1 MKDLK
6 SIKNSLIKKIK
17 KNNKFLLLIILIM
30 SQKTLMNIFDI
41 TANRIRQ
48 VKDGAV
54 NDIEDL
60 YASKSD
66 IQTVLDSKA
75 DQANTYTKQQI
86 DANFY
91 DITETYD
98 KTEINVLSN
107 NISSNTFLIGNL
119 TITSNTNFNNISS
132 NSNLINNLN
141 STITSNFNN
150 ISSNIHLIN
159 NVNSTITSNFN
170 NISSNS
176 NLINTNFNNI
186 SSNSNLINNLNSTIT
201 SNFNNISSNSNL
213 ITGLNSTINS
223 HIIAI
228 SDLQNGGSFH
238 ETDYYNKITT
248 NNLLSEKL
256 DTSISN
262 NTLIHNI
269 TTTST
274 FKIANFGNY
283 NNFFEMYNNYFDS
296 YVYGSLAGSTMFL
309 NQRGFGNVEINN
321 SSTFQND
328 KIILNHNTTI
338 LSNLQVSGLFSCSSI
353 LDITGS
359 DSRYVLQS
367 DNLAGLITGNTNT
380 INSIITNDSTQDT
393 VISQKLDKVNTTVQT
408 VNSPLILSLT
418 DNTNPIFRIQD
429 AVSNQRL
436 EFKRGCQLD
445 SYQGLQGATPYRLW
459 LGWNT
464 GDVIIGRP
472 NNASRIT
479 INGNVHTSYNFAQMH
494 GTSYFEGA
502 VYMKGNLFTNNDFST
517 DIKTKIDNIN
527 TSINGLEPYL
537 ETYTPD
543 AIEGFYMHHPNFVA
557 VSVGDVTNASNQY
570 FMCDGLVNKT
580 IFSKP
585 IDVLGNIYTNADV
598 NCDNINIATDGKL
611 TIDTNCELYRYV
623 SAFSSFD
630 MRNTDSNSSIRFIC
644 GDPAVQSN
652 IVGAVNI
659 TTGWTFN
666 TATADFMGNLFANDV
681 YVKTNGAL
689 RSNHLAP
696 NGGTLVTVDTNLA
709 VQNAYLA
716 TNTIQSF
723 DLTTV
728 SFLDN
733 ISMTTGTDIKM
744 GTSEIST
751 YYDGTELS
759 TIDIIFR
766 TSNTA
771 FRIADSSS
779 TPSVLLSIDKTFG
792 TTVNTGSFTN
802 NAPSTFNE
810 NVTVVNTKTLFVNDI
825 QDASGDAIDITA
837 GTVTINGSLIDNSD
851 ARLKYDVDLLKS
863 NCISMI
869 KKFKPKKFKRKDRD
883 DKDAIHI
890 GYIADDLLKAV
901 PKEISNVVHTSRE
914 YLGIEYTKVPI
925 LLHKAL
931 LEVIDKVEK
940 LEKEIK
946 ELKKEK
952 SK

>member
-1 MKDLK
+1 MP
-6 SIKNSLIKKIK
+6 SINLTNLENVVAHTISEINDTGIQDIKTI
-17 KNNKFLLLIILIM
+17 
-30 SQKTLMNIFDI
+30 
-41 TANRIRQ
+41 
-48 VKDGAV
+48 
-54 NDIEDL
+54 
-60 YASKSD
+60 YASQTD
-66 IQTVLDSKA
+66 IIDLLNNKA
-75 DQANTYTKQQI
+75 DQVDTYTKAQI

-91 DITETYD
+91 DINQSYN
-98 KTEINVLSN
+98 KTEVNVLSN

-119 TITSNTNFNNISS
+119 TITSNTNFNSISS
-132 NSNLINNLN
+132 NTHLINNLN

-150 ISSNIHLIN
+150 ISSN
-159 NVNSTITSNFN
+159 T
-170 NISSNS
+170 
-176 NLINTNFNNI
+176 
-186 SSNSNLINNLNSTIT
+186 
-201 SNFNNISSNSNL
+201 NL
-213 ITGLNSTINS
+213 ITGLNSTVNS
-223 HIIAI
+223 HISAI
-228 SDLQNGGSFH
+228 SDLQNGGSLN
-238 ETDYYNKITT
+238 EADYYNKITT
-248 NNLLSEKL
+248 NNLLSNKL
-256 DTSISN
+256 NTSILN

-269 TTTST
+269 TTTAT
-274 FKIANFGNY
+274 FKIAEFGNY

-296 YVYGSLAGSTMFL
+296 YVYGNSSGATMFL
-309 NQRGFGNVEINN
+309 NQRGFGDVEINN

-338 LSNLQVSGLFSCSSI
+338 LSSLQVSGLFSCSSI
-353 LDITGS
+353 LDIVGS
-359 DSRYVLQS
+359 DARYVLQS
-367 DNLAGLITGNTNT
+367 DNLAGLISGNTNT
-380 INSIITNDSTQDT
+380 INTIITNDSAQD
-393 VISQKLDKVNTTVQT
+393 VSISQKLDKVNTTAQT

-479 INGNVHTSYNFAQMH
+479 INGNVHTSYNFAQAH
-494 GTSYFEGA
+494 GTSYFEGG

-543 AIEGFYMHHPNFVA
+543 AIDGFYIHHPNFVA
-557 VSVGDVTNASNQY
+557 CSVGDITNASNQY
-570 FMCDGLVNKT
+570 FMVDGLVGKT

-598 NCDNINIATDGKL
+598 NCDNVNIDTDGKL

-623 SAFSSFD
+623 STFSSFD
-630 MRNTDSNSSIRFIC
+630 MRNSDANSSIRFIC

-659 TTGWTFN
+659 TSGWTFN
-666 TATADFMGNLFANDV
+666 TATVDVMGNLFADDV

-696 NGGTLVTVDTNLA
+696 NGGTLITVDTNLA

-728 SFLDN
+728 SFLND
-733 ISMTTGTDIKM
+733 ISMTTGTDIKL

-751 YYDGTELS
+751 YYDGTNLS
-759 TIDIIFR
+759 TFDVIFR

-771 FRIADSSS
+771 FRVSDSST

-802 NAPSTFNE
+802 NASSTFNE
-810 NVTVVNTKTLFVNDI
+810 NVTVAGTKKLLCNTLEPSTGTN
-825 QDASGDAIDITA
+825 IDLTA
-837 GTVTINGSLIDNSD
+837 TTVTINGTFVDSSD
-851 ARLKYDVDLLKS
+851 SRLKYDIDNVKS
-863 NCISMI
+863 NCMNII
-869 KKFKPKKFKRKDRD
+869 KKFKPKKFKRHDRND
-883 DKDAIHI
+883 GGKTHI
-890 GYIADDLLKAV
+890 GYIADEVLKAI
-901 PKEISNVVHTSRE
+901 PKEFENIVCKDKE
-914 YLGIEYTKVPI
+914 YLGLNYLVLPV
-925 LLHKAL
+925 LVHKAV
-931 LEVIDKVEK
+931 LELNDKIDK

>member
-1 MKDLK
+1 
-6 SIKNSLIKKIK
+6 
-17 KNNKFLLLIILIM
+17 
-30 SQKTLMNIFDI
+30 MNIFDI

-75 DQANTYTKQQI
+75 DQADTYTKEQI
-86 DANFY
+86 NANFY

-159 NVNSTITSNFN
+159 NLNSTITSNFN

-186 SSNSNLINNLNSTIT
+186 SSNSNLINNLNSTMT
-201 SNFNNISSNSNL
+201 TNFNNISSNSNL
-213 ITGLNSTINS
+213 ITGLNSTISS
-223 HIIAI
+223 HITAI
-228 SDLQNGGSFH
+228 SDLQNGGSFN

-256 DTSISN
+256 NTSILN

-570 FMCDGLVNKT
+570 YMCDGLVNKT

-751 YYDGTELS
+751 YYDGTNLS
-759 TIDIIFR
+759 TIDVIFR

-771 FRIADSSS
+771 FRVSDASS

-792 TTVNTGSFTN
+792 TTVNTESFTN

-901 PKEISNVVHTSRE
+901 PKEISNVVHSSRE

>member
-1 MKDLK
+1 MP
-6 SIKNSLIKKIK
+6 SINLTNFENVVAHTISEINST
-17 KNNKFLLLIILIM
+17 
-30 SQKTLMNIFDI
+30 SGVTNIRNI
-41 TANRIRQ
+41 YANQ
-48 VKDGAV
+48 
-54 NDIEDL
+54 
-60 YASKSD
+60 SD
-66 IQTVLDSKA
+66 IIDLLNKKA
-75 DQANTYTKQQI
+75 DQVDTYTKAQI

-91 DITETYD
+91 DITQSYN
-98 KTEINVLSN
+98 KTEVNVLSN

-132 NSNLINNLN
+132 NTNLISNLN
-141 STITSNFNN
+141 STMT
-150 ISSNIHLIN
+150 
-159 NVNSTITSNFN
+159 TNFN

-176 NLINTNFNNI
+176 NLINTNINNI
-186 SSNSNLINNLNSTIT
+186 SSNTHLINNLNSTIT
-201 SNFNNISSNSNL
+201 TNFNNISSDSNL
-213 ITGLNSTINS
+213 ITGLNSTVNS
-223 HIIAI
+223 HISAI
-228 SDLQNGGSFH
+228 SDLQNGGSLN
-238 ETDYYNKITT
+238 EADYYNKITT
-248 NNLLSEKL
+248 NNLLSNKL
-256 DTSISN
+256 NTSILN

-269 TTTST
+269 TTTAT
-274 FKIANFGNY
+274 FKIAEFGNY

-296 YVYGSLAGSTMFL
+296 YVYGNSSGATMFL
-309 NQRGFGNVEINN
+309 NQRGFGDVEINN

-359 DSRYVLQS
+359 DARYVLQS
-367 DNLAGLITGNTNT
+367 DNLVGLISGNTNT
-380 INSIITNDSTQDT
+380 INTIIANDSAQD
-393 VISQKLDKVNTTVQT
+393 VSISQKLDKVNTTAQT

-537 ETYTPD
+537 ETYVPD
-543 AIEGFYMHHPNFVA
+543 AIEGFYIHHPNFVA
-557 VSVGDVTNASNQY
+557 CSIGDITNASNQY
-570 FMCDGLVNKT
+570 FMADGLVGKT

-630 MRNTDSNSSIRFIC
+630 MRNTDANSSIRCIC
-644 GDPAVQSN
+644 GDSAVQSN

-659 TTGWTFN
+659 TSGWTFN
-666 TATADFMGNLFANDV
+666 TATVDVMGNLFADDV

-696 NGGTLVTVDTNLA
+696 NGGTLITVDTNMA
-709 VQNAYLA
+709 IQNAYLA

-728 SFLDN
+728 SFLND
-733 ISMTTGTDIKM
+733 ISMTTGTDLKL

-751 YYDGTELS
+751 YYDGTSLS
-759 TIDIIFR
+759 TIDVIFR

-792 TTVNTGSFTN
+792 TTVNTESFTN

-810 NVTVVNTKTLFVNDI
+810 NITVAGTKKMLCNLIEPSTGTN
-825 QDASGDAIDITA
+825 IDLTA
-837 GTVTINGSLIDNSD
+837 TTVTINGTFVDSSD
-851 ARLKYDVDLLKS
+851 SRLKYDIDNIKS
-863 NCISMI
+863 NCVNVI
-869 KKFKPKKFKRKDRD
+869 KKFKPKKFKRHDRND
-883 DKDAIHI
+883 NGKTHI
-890 GYIADDLLKAV
+890 GYIADEVLKAI
-901 PKEISNVVHTSRE
+901 PKEFENIVCKDRE
-914 YLGIEYTKVPI
+914 YLGLNYLVLPV
-925 LLHKAL
+925 LVHKAV
-931 LEVIDKVEK
+931 LELSDKIDK

-946 ELKKEK
+946 ELKK
-952 SK
+952 SKDF

>member
-1 MKDLK
+1 
-6 SIKNSLIKKIK
+6 
-17 KNNKFLLLIILIM
+17 
-30 SQKTLMNIFDI
+30 MNIFDI

-75 DQANTYTKQQI
+75 DQADTYTKEQI
-86 DANFY
+86 NANFY

-107 NISSNTFLIGNL
+107 NISSNSFLIGNL
-119 TITSNTNFNNISS
+119 TITSNTNFNNISLNTS
-132 NSNLINNLN
+132 LINNLN
-141 STITSNFNN
+141 STMSTNFNN
-150 ISSNIHLIN
+150 ISSNTNLINTNFNNISLNTSLIN
-159 NVNSTITSNFN
+159 NLNSTMSTNFN
-170 NISSNS
+170 NISSNT

-186 SSNSNLINNLNSTIT
+186 SSNTNLINNLNSTVST
-201 SNFNNISSNSNL
+201 NFNNISSNSHL
-213 ITGLNSTINS
+213 ISQ
-223 HIIAI
+223 
-228 SDLQNGGSFH
+228 LQTGSF
-238 ETDYYNKITT
+238 DSNLYYNKITT
-248 NNLLSEKL
+248 NNLLTDKL
-256 DTSISN
+256 NTSVLN

-269 TTTST
+269 TTTSI

-296 YVYGSLAGSTMFL
+296 YVYGSLTGSTMFL
-309 NQRGFGNVEINN
+309 NQRGFGDVEINN
-321 SSTFQND
+321 SSIFQND
-328 KIILNHNTTI
+328 KILLNHNTTI

-367 DNLAGLITGNTNT
+367 DNLAGLISGNTNT
-380 INSIITNDSTQDT
+380 INSIITNDSAQDT
-393 VISQKLDKVNTTVQT
+393 VISQKLDKVNTTLQT

-537 ETYTPD
+537 ETYMPD
-543 AIEGFYMHHPNFVA
+543 SIQGFYMHHPNFVA
-557 VSVGDVTNASNQY
+557 LSVGDITNASNQY
-570 FMCDGLVNKT
+570 MMCDGLVNKT

-598 NCDNINIATDGKL
+598 NCDNVNIATDGKL

-630 MRNTDSNSSIRFIC
+630 MRNSDANSSIRFIC

-659 TTGWTFN
+659 STGWTFN
-666 TATADFMGNLFANDV
+666 TSTVDVMGNLFADDV

-689 RSNHLAP
+689 RSNHIAP

-728 SFLDN
+728 SFLNN

-751 YYDGTELS
+751 YHDGTNLS
-759 TIDIIFR
+759 TIDVIFR

-771 FRIADSSS
+771 FRVSDASS

-792 TTVNTGSFTN
+792 ATINTGSFTN
-802 NAPSTFNE
+802 NASSTFNE
-810 NVTVVNTKTLFVNDI
+810 NVTVAGTKKMLCNLIEPSTGTN
-825 QDASGDAIDITA
+825 IDLTA
-837 GTVTINGSLIDNSD
+837 TTVTINGTFVDSSD
-851 ARLKYDVDLLKS
+851 SRLKYDIDNIKS
-863 NCISMI
+863 NCMNVI
-869 KKFKPKKFKRKDRD
+869 KKFKPKKFKRHDRND
-883 DKDAIHI
+883 GGKTHI
-890 GYIADDLLKAV
+890 GYIADEVLKAI
-901 PKEISNVVHTSRE
+901 PKEFENVVSKDRE
-914 YLGIEYTKVPI
+914 YLGLNYLVLPV
-925 LLHKAL
+925 LVHKAV
-931 LEVIDKVEK
+931 LELNDKVDK

-946 ELKKEK
+946 EFKKEK
-952 SK
+952 NK

>member
-1 MKDLK
+1 MP
-6 SIKNSLIKKIK
+6 SINLTNFENVVAHTISEINDTGIQDIKTI
-17 KNNKFLLLIILIM
+17 
-30 SQKTLMNIFDI
+30 
-41 TANRIRQ
+41 
-48 VKDGAV
+48 
-54 NDIEDL
+54 
-60 YASKSD
+60 YASQTD
-66 IQTVLDSKA
+66 IIDLLNNKA
-75 DQANTYTKQQI
+75 DQVNTYTKAQI

-91 DITETYD
+91 TKIESYN
-98 KTEINVLSN
+98 KTEVNVSSN
-107 NISSNTFLIGNL
+107 NISSNAYFIMNNTATIASNLVNVSSNTFLIGNL

-132 NSNLINNLN
+132 NTHLINNLN
-141 STITSNFNN
+141 STITTNFNN
-150 ISSNIHLIN
+150 ISSNTNLIN
-159 NVNSTITSNFN
+159 TNIN
-170 NISSNS
+170 NISSNTT
-176 NLINTNFNNI
+176 LINTNINNTSSNTHLINNLNSTVTTNFNNI
-186 SSNSNLINNLNSTIT
+186 SSNSHLKSQ
-201 SNFNNISSNSNL
+201 
-213 ITGLNSTINS
+213 
-223 HIIAI
+223 
-228 SDLQNGGSFH
+228 LQTGSFN
-238 ETDYYNKITT
+238 EADYYNKITT

-256 DTSISN
+256 NTSVLN

-269 TTTST
+269 TTTAT
-274 FKIANFGNY
+274 FKIAEFGNY

-296 YVYGSLAGSTMFL
+296 YVYGSLTGSTMFL
-309 NQRGFGNVEINN
+309 NQRGFGDVEINN

-338 LSNLQVSGLFSCSSI
+338 LSNLQVSGVFSCSSI
-353 LDITGS
+353 LDIAGS
-359 DSRYVLQS
+359 DARYVLQS
-367 DNLAGLITGNTNT
+367 DGLSGLITGNTNT
-380 INSIITNDSTQDT
+380 INSIITNDSAQDT
-393 VISQKLDKVNTTVQT
+393 VISQKLDKVNTTAQT

-445 SYQGLQGATPYRLW
+445 SYQGLTGATPYRLW

-479 INGNVHTSYNFAQMH
+479 INGNVHTSYNFAQAH

-543 AIEGFYMHHPNFVA
+543 AIEGFYMHHPSFVA
-557 VSVGDVTNASNQY
+557 VSVGDITNASNQY
-570 FMCDGLVNKT
+570 MMCDGLVNKT
-580 IFSKP
+580 ILSKP
-585 IDVLGNIYTNADV
+585 VDVLGNIYTNADV
-598 NCDNINIATDGKL
+598 NCDNVNIATDGKL

-630 MRNTDSNSSIRFIC
+630 MRNSDANSSIRFIC

-659 TTGWTFN
+659 STGWTFN
-666 TATADFMGNLFANDV
+666 TSTVDVMGNLFADDI

-689 RSNHLAP
+689 RSNHIAP

-728 SFLDN
+728 SCLNN
-733 ISMTTGTDIKM
+733 ISMTTGTDLKM

-751 YYDGTELS
+751 YYDGTSLS
-759 TIDIIFR
+759 TIDVIFR

-771 FRIADSSS
+771 FRVADSFT

-792 TTVNTGSFTN
+792 TTVNTESFTN
-802 NAPSTFNE
+802 NAPWTFNE

-883 DKDAIHI
+883 NKDAIHI

-901 PKEISNVVHTSRE
+901 PKEISNVVHTERE

-946 ELKKEK
+946 ELKKTI
-952 SK
+952 

>member
-1 MKDLK
+1 
-6 SIKNSLIKKIK
+6 
-17 KNNKFLLLIILIM
+17 
-30 SQKTLMNIFDI
+30 MNIFDI

-75 DQANTYTKQQI
+75 DQADTYTKEQI
-86 DANFY
+86 NANFY

-107 NISSNTFLIGNL
+107 FISSNSFLIGNL
-119 TITSNTNFNNISS
+119 TITSNTNFNIISS
-132 NSNLINNLN
+132 NTHLINNLN
-141 STITSNFNN
+141 STVSTNFNN
-150 ISSNIHLIN
+150 ISSNTNLI
-159 NVNSTITSNFN
+159 STNFN
-170 NISSNS
+170 NISSTTH
-176 NLINTNFNNI
+176 LINNLNSTVSTNFNNI
-186 SSNSNLINNLNSTIT
+186 SSNSHLINNVNSTV
-201 SNFNNISSNSNL
+201 SHLISQ
-213 ITGLNSTINS
+213 
-223 HIIAI
+223 
-228 SDLQNGGSFH
+228 LQTGSF
-238 ETDYYNKITT
+238 DSKLYYNKITT
-248 NNLLSEKL
+248 NNLLSNKL
-256 DTSISN
+256 NTSILN
-262 NTLIHNI
+262 NTLTHNI
-269 TTTST
+269 TTTAT
-274 FKIANFGNY
+274 FKIAEFGNY
-283 NNFFEMYNNYFDS
+283 NNLFEMYNNYFDS
-296 YVYGSLAGSTMFL
+296 YVYGSLTGSTMFL
-309 NQRGFGNVEINN
+309 NQRGFGDVEINI
-321 SSTFQND
+321 SSIFQNV
-328 KIILNHNTTI
+328 KILLNHNTTI

-353 LDITGS
+353 LDIAGS
-359 DSRYVLQS
+359 DARYVLQS
-367 DNLAGLITGNTNT
+367 DGLSGLITGNTNT
-380 INSIITNDSTQDT
+380 INSIITTNNSQDT
-393 VISQKLDKVNTTVQT
+393 SISEKLDKVNTTAQT

-418 DNTNPIFRIQD
+418 DNTTPIFRIQD

-479 INGNVHTSYNFAQMH
+479 INGSVHTSYNFAQMH

-557 VSVGDVTNASNQY
+557 LSVGDITNASNQY
-570 FMCDGLVNKT
+570 MMCDGLVNNT
-580 IFSKP
+580 IFNKP
-585 IDVLGNIYTNADV
+585 IDVLGNIYTNAAV
-598 NCDNINIATDGKL
+598 NCDNVNIATDGKL

-630 MRNTDSNSSIRFIC
+630 MRNTDANSSIRFIC

-666 TATADFMGNLFANDV
+666 TSTVDVMGNLFADDV

-689 RSNHLAP
+689 RSNHIAP
-696 NGGTLVTVDTNLA
+696 NGGTLVTVDTNMA
-709 VQNAYLA
+709 IQNAYLA

-728 SFLDN
+728 SFLNN

-751 YYDGTELS
+751 YHDGTNLS
-759 TIDIIFR
+759 TIDVIFR

-771 FRIADSSS
+771 FRVSDASS
-779 TPSVLLSIDKTFG
+779 TPSVLLSVDKTFG
-792 TTVNTGSFTN
+792 TTVNTESFTN

-810 NVTVVNTKTLFVNDI
+810 NVTVAGTKKMLCNLIEPSTGTN
-825 QDASGDAIDITA
+825 IDLTA
-837 GTVTINGSLIDNSD
+837 TTVTINGTFVDSSDSRLKCDIDNI
-851 ARLKYDVDLLKS
+851 KS
-863 NCISMI
+863 NCMNVI
-869 KKFKPKKFKRKDRD
+869 KKFKPKKFKRH
-883 DKDAIHI
+883 DKNDGGKTHI
-890 GYIADDLLKAV
+890 GYIADEVLKAI
-901 PKEISNVVHTSRE
+901 PKEFENVVSKDRE
-914 YLGIEYTKVPI
+914 YLGLNYLVLPV
-925 LLHKAL
+925 LVHKAV
-931 LEVIDKVEK
+931 LELNDKVDK

-946 ELKKEK
+946 EFKKNK
-952 SK
+952 

>member
-1 MKDLK
+1 MP
-6 SIKNSLIKKIK
+6 SINLTNFENVVAHTISEINSTSGI
-17 KNNKFLLLIILIM
+17 
-30 SQKTLMNIFDI
+30 TNIRNI
-41 TANRIRQ
+41 YANQ
-48 VKDGAV
+48 
-54 NDIEDL
+54 
-60 YASKSD
+60 SD
-66 IQTVLDSKA
+66 IIDLLNNKA
-75 DQANTYTKQQI
+75 DQVDTYTKAQI
-86 DANFY
+86 DSNFY
-91 DITETYD
+91 DITQSYN
-98 KTEINVLSN
+98 KTEVNVLSN

-119 TITSNTNFNNISS
+119 TITSNTNFNSISS
-132 NSNLINNLN
+132 NSNLINNLNSTMTSNFNSISSNSNLINNLNSTVSTNFNNISSNTNLINTNFNNISTNTHLIDNLN

-150 ISSNIHLIN
+150 ISSNTNLIN
-159 NVNSTITSNFN
+159 NLNSTVS
-170 NISSNS
+170 
-176 NLINTNFNNI
+176 TNFNNI
-186 SSNSNLINNLNSTIT
+186 SSNSHLISQLQSG
-201 SNFNNISSNSNL
+201 SFDSNL
-213 ITGLNSTINS
+213 
-223 HIIAI
+223 
-228 SDLQNGGSFH
+228 
-238 ETDYYNKITT
+238 YYNKITT
-248 NNLLSEKL
+248 NNLLSDKL
-256 DTSISN
+256 NTSILN

-283 NNFFEMYNNYFDS
+283 NNFYEMYNNYFDS
-296 YVYGSLAGSTMFL
+296 YIYGNLSGATMFL
-309 NQRGFGNVEINN
+309 NQRGFGDVEINN

-353 LDITGS
+353 LNIAGS
-359 DSRYVLQS
+359 DARYVLQS
-367 DNLAGLITGNTNT
+367 DGLNGLITGNTNT
-380 INSIITNDSTQDT
+380 INSIITNDSAQDT
-393 VISQKLDKVNTTVQT
+393 VISQKLDKVNTTAQT

-479 INGNVHTSYNFAQMH
+479 INGNIHTSYNFAQMH

-543 AIEGFYMHHPNFVA
+543 SIQGFYIHHPNFVA
-557 VSVGDVTNASNQY
+557 CSIGDITNASNQY
-570 FMCDGLVNKT
+570 FMADGLVGKT

-598 NCDNINIATDGKL
+598 NCDNVNIATDGKL
-611 TIDTNCELYRYV
+611 TIDTNCHLYRYV

-630 MRNTDSNSSIRFIC
+630 MRNSDANSSIRFIC

-659 TTGWTFN
+659 TSGWTFN
-666 TATADFMGNLFANDV
+666 TATADFMGNLFADDV

-696 NGGTLVTVDTNLA
+696 NGGTLITVDTNLA

-733 ISMTTGTDIKM
+733 ISMTTGTDILM

-751 YYDGTELS
+751 YYDGTNLS
-759 TIDIIFR
+759 TIDVIFR

-771 FRIADSSS
+771 FRVSDSST

-802 NAPSTFNE
+802 NASSTFNE
-810 NVTVVNTKTLFVNDI
+810 NVKVAGTKKLLCNLIEPATGTN
-825 QDASGDAIDITA
+825 IDLTA
-837 GTVTINGSLIDNSD
+837 TTVTINGTFVDSSD
-851 ARLKYDVDLLKS
+851 SRLKYDIDNVKS
-863 NCISMI
+863 NCMNII
-869 KKFKPKKFKRKDRD
+869 KKFKPKKFKRHDRND
-883 DKDAIHI
+883 GGKTHI
-890 GYIADDLLKAV
+890 GYIADEVLKAI
-901 PKEISNVVHTSRE
+901 PKEFENIVCQDRE
-914 YLGIEYTKVPI
+914 YLGLNYLVLPV
-925 LLHKAL
+925 LVHKAV
-931 LEVIDKVEK
+931 LELNDKIDK
-940 LEKEIK
+940 LEKEVK

>member
-1 MKDLK
+1 
-6 SIKNSLIKKIK
+6 
-17 KNNKFLLLIILIM
+17 
-30 SQKTLMNIFDI
+30 MNIFDI

-75 DQANTYTKQQI
+75 DQADTYTKEQI
-86 DANFY
+86 NANFY
-91 DITETYD
+91 DITETYN

-119 TITSNTNFNNISS
+119 TITSNTNFNNTSLNTSLINNLNSTMTTNFNNISS
-132 NSNLINNLN
+132 NTNLISTNFNDISSNTNLINNLN
-141 STITSNFNN
+141 STMTSNFNN
-150 ISSNIHLIN
+150 ISSNTNLIN
-159 NVNSTITSNFN
+159 TNVN
-170 NISSNS
+170 NISSNT
-176 NLINTNFNNI
+176 NLINNLNSTVSTNFNNI
-186 SSNSNLINNLNSTIT
+186 SSNSHLISQLQTGS
-201 SNFNNISSNSNL
+201 FDSNL
-213 ITGLNSTINS
+213 
-223 HIIAI
+223 
-228 SDLQNGGSFH
+228 
-238 ETDYYNKITT
+238 YYNKITT
-248 NNLLSEKL
+248 NNLLSDKL
-256 DTSISN
+256 NTSILN

-269 TTTST
+269 TTTAT
-274 FKIANFGNY
+274 FKIAEFGNY
-283 NNFFEMYNNYFDS
+283 NNFFEMYNNYVDS
-296 YVYGSLAGSTMFL
+296 YIYGSLAGSTMFL
-309 NQRGFGNVEINN
+309 NQRGFGNVQINN
-321 SSTFQND
+321 SSIFQND
-328 KIILNHNTTI
+328 KILLNHNTTI

-380 INSIITNDSTQDT
+380 INSIITNDSAQDT
-393 VISQKLDKVNTTVQT
+393 VISQKLDKVNTTAQT

-479 INGNVHTSYNFAQMH
+479 INGNVHTSYNFAQAH

-557 VSVGDVTNASNQY
+557 LSVGDITNASNQY
-570 FMCDGLVNKT
+570 MMCDGLVNKT

-585 IDVLGNIYTNADV
+585 IDVLGNIYTNASV
-598 NCDNINIATDGKL
+598 NCDNVNIATDGKL

-630 MRNTDSNSSIRFIC
+630 MRNSDANSSIRFIC
-644 GDPAVQSN
+644 GDPAIQSN

-659 TTGWTFN
+659 TSGWTFN
-666 TATADFMGNLFANDV
+666 TATADFMGNLFADDI

-689 RSNHLAP
+689 RSNHIAP

-751 YYDGTELS
+751 YYDGTNLS
-759 TIDIIFR
+759 TIDVIFR

-771 FRIADSSS
+771 FRVSDASS

-792 TTVNTGSFTN
+792 TTVNTESFTN

-810 NVTVVNTKTLFVNDI
+810 NVTVAGTKKMLCNLIEPSTGTNIDLT
-825 QDASGDAIDITA
+825 AS
-837 GTVTINGSLIDNSD
+837 TVTINGTFVDSSD
-851 ARLKYDVDLLKS
+851 SRLKYDIDNVKS
-863 NCISMI
+863 NCMNII
-869 KKFKPKKFKRKDRD
+869 KKFKPKKFKRHDRND
-883 DKDAIHI
+883 GGKTHI
-890 GYIADDLLKAV
+890 GYIADEVLKAI
-901 PKEISNVVHTSRE
+901 PKEFENVVSKDRD
-914 YLGIEYTKVPI
+914 YLGLNYLVLPV
-925 LLHKAL
+925 LVHKAV
-931 LEVIDKVEK
+931 LELHDKVDK

-952 SK
+952 SNK

>member
-1 MKDLK
+1 
-6 SIKNSLIKKIK
+6 
-17 KNNKFLLLIILIM
+17 
-30 SQKTLMNIFDI
+30 MNIFDI

-75 DQANTYTKQQI
+75 DQADTYTKEQI
-86 DANFY
+86 NANFY

-159 NVNSTITSNFN
+159 NLNSTITSNFN

-176 NLINTNFNNI
+176 ILINTNFNNI
-186 SSNSNLINNLNSTIT
+186 SSNSNLINNLNSTMT
-201 SNFNNISSNSNL
+201 TNFNNISSNSNL
-213 ITGLNSTINS
+213 ITGLNSTISS
-223 HIIAI
+223 HITAI
-228 SDLQNGGSFH
+228 SDLQNGGSFN
-238 ETDYYNKITT
+238 ETDYYNKITI

-256 DTSISN
+256 NTSILN

-494 GTSYFEGA
+494 GASYFEGA
-502 VYMKGNLFTNNDFST
+502 VYLKGNLFTNNDFST

-666 TATADFMGNLFANDV
+666 TATADFMGSLFANDV

-751 YYDGTELS
+751 YYDGTNLS
-759 TIDIIFR
+759 TIDVIFR

-771 FRIADSSS
+771 FRVSDASS
-779 TPSVLLSIDKTFG
+779 TPSVLLSVDKTFG
-792 TTVNTGSFTN
+792 TTVNTESFTN

-901 PKEISNVVHTSRE
+901 PKEISNVVHSSRE

-931 LEVIDKVEK
+931 LEVIDKQEK
-940 LEKEIK
+940 MEKEIK

>member
-1 MKDLK
+1 MP
-6 SIKNSLIKKIK
+6 SINLTNFENVVAHTISEINSTSGI
-17 KNNKFLLLIILIM
+17 
-30 SQKTLMNIFDI
+30 TNIRNI
-41 TANRIRQ
+41 YANQ
-48 VKDGAV
+48 
-54 NDIEDL
+54 
-60 YASKSD
+60 SD
-66 IQTVLDSKA
+66 IIDLLNNKA
-75 DQANTYTKQQI
+75 DQVDTYTKAQI
-86 DANFY
+86 DSNFY
-91 DITETYD
+91 DITQSYN
-98 KTEINVLSN
+98 KTEVNVLSN

-132 NSNLINNLN
+132 NTHLINNLN

-150 ISSNIHLIN
+150 ISSNTNLIN
-159 NVNSTITSNFN
+159 TNIN
-170 NISSNS
+170 NISSN
-176 NLINTNFNNI
+176 TH
-186 SSNSNLINNLNSTIT
+186 LINNLNSTIT

-213 ITGLNSTINS
+213 ITGLNSTVYS
-223 HIIAI
+223 HITAI
-228 SDLQNGGSFH
+228 LDLQNENGGSFN
-238 ETDYYNKITT
+238 ESYYYNKITT

-256 DTSISN
+256 NTSVLN

-283 NNFFEMYNNYFDS
+283 NNFYEMYNNYFDS
-296 YVYGSLAGSTMFL
+296 YIYGNLSGATMFL
-309 NQRGFGNVEINN
+309 NQRGFGDVEINN

-328 KIILNHNTTI
+328 KILLNHNTTI

-353 LDITGS
+353 LDIAGS
-359 DSRYVLQS
+359 DARYVLQS
-367 DNLAGLITGNTNT
+367 DGLNSLITGNTNT
-380 INSIITNDSTQDT
+380 INSIITNDSAQDT
-393 VISQKLDKVNTTVQT
+393 VISQKLDKVNTTAQT

-479 INGNVHTSYNFAQMH
+479 INGNIHTSYNFAQMH

-543 AIEGFYMHHPNFVA
+543 AIEGFYIHHPNFLA
-557 VSVGDVTNASNQY
+557 CSIGDITNASNQY
-570 FMCDGLVNKT
+570 FMADGLVGKT

-598 NCDNINIATDGKL
+598 NCDNVNIATDGKL
-611 TIDTNCELYRYV
+611 TIDTNCHLYRYV

-630 MRNTDSNSSIRFIC
+630 MRNTDSDSSIRFIC

-659 TTGWTFN
+659 TSGWTFN
-666 TATADFMGNLFANDV
+666 TATADFMGNLFADDV
-681 YVKTNGAL
+681 YVKANGAL

-696 NGGTLVTVDTNLA
+696 NGGTLITVDTNLA

-733 ISMTTGTDIKM
+733 ISMTTGTDILM

-751 YYDGTELS
+751 YYDGTNLS
-759 TIDIIFR
+759 TIDVIFR

-771 FRIADSSS
+771 FRVSDSST

-802 NAPSTFNE
+802 NASSTFNE
-810 NVTVVNTKTLFVNDI
+810 NVKVAGTKKLLCNLIEPATGTN
-825 QDASGDAIDITA
+825 IDLTA
-837 GTVTINGSLIDNSD
+837 TTVTINGTFVDSSD
-851 ARLKYDVDLLKS
+851 SRLKYDIDNVKS
-863 NCISMI
+863 NCMNII
-869 KKFKPKKFKRKDRD
+869 KKFKPKKFKRHDRND
-883 DKDAIHI
+883 GGKTHI
-890 GYIADDLLKAV
+890 GYIADEVLKAI
-901 PKEISNVVHTSRE
+901 PKEFENIVCQDRE
-914 YLGIEYTKVPI
+914 YLGLNYLVLPV
-925 LLHKAL
+925 LVHKAV
-931 LEVIDKVEK
+931 LELNDKIDK
-940 LEKEIK
+940 LEKEVK

>member
-1 MKDLK
+1 
-6 SIKNSLIKKIK
+6 
-17 KNNKFLLLIILIM
+17 
-30 SQKTLMNIFDI
+30 MNIFDI

-75 DQANTYTKQQI
+75 DQADTYTKEQI
-86 DANFY
+86 NANFY

-119 TITSNTNFNNISS
+119 TITSNTNLNNISS
-132 NSNLINNLN
+132 NTNLINNLN
-141 STITSNFNN
+141 STMTTNFNN
-150 ISSNIHLIN
+150 ISSNTNLINTNLNNISSNTSLIN
-159 NVNSTITSNFN
+159 NLNSTMTTNFN
-170 NISSNS
+170 NISSNT

-186 SSNSNLINNLNSTIT
+186 SSNTSLINNLNSTVST
-201 SNFNNISSNSNL
+201 NFNNISSNSHL
-213 ITGLNSTINS
+213 ISQ
-223 HIIAI
+223 
-228 SDLQNGGSFH
+228 LQTGSF
-238 ETDYYNKITT
+238 DSNLYYNKITT
-248 NNLLSEKL
+248 NNLLTDKL
-256 DTSISN
+256 NTSILN

-283 NNFFEMYNNYFDS
+283 NNFYEMYNNYFDS
-296 YVYGSLAGSTMFL
+296 YIYGNLSGATMFL
-309 NQRGFGNVEINN
+309 NQRGFGDVEINN

-328 KIILNHNTTI
+328 KILLNHNTTI

-353 LDITGS
+353 LDIAGS
-359 DSRYVLQS
+359 DARYVLQS
-367 DNLAGLITGNTNT
+367 DGLNSLITGNTNT
-380 INSIITNDSTQDT
+380 INSIITNDSAQDT
-393 VISQKLDKVNTTVQT
+393 VISQKLDKVNTTAQT

-479 INGNVHTSYNFAQMH
+479 INGNIHTSYNFAQMH

-527 TSINGLEPYL
+527 TSLNGLEPYL

-543 AIEGFYMHHPNFVA
+543 AIEGFYMHHPNFLA
-557 VSVGDVTNASNQY
+557 CSIGDLSNASNQY
-570 FMCDGLVNKT
+570 FMADGLVGKT

-598 NCDNINIATDGKL
+598 NCDNVNIATDGKL

-630 MRNTDSNSSIRFIC
+630 MRNTDANSSIRFIC

-659 TTGWTFN
+659 TSGWTFN
-666 TATADFMGNLFANDV
+666 TSTADFMGNLFADDV

-689 RSNHLAP
+689 RSNHIAP
-696 NGGTLVTVDTNLA
+696 NGGTLITVDTNMA
-709 VQNAYLA
+709 IQNAYLA

-728 SFLDN
+728 SFLNN
-733 ISMTTGTDIKM
+733 ISMTTGTDLKL

-751 YYDGTELS
+751 YYDGTSLS
-759 TIDIIFR
+759 TIDVIFR

-792 TTVNTGSFTN
+792 TTVNTESFTN

-810 NVTVVNTKTLFVNDI
+810 NITVAGTKKMLCNLIEPSTGTN
-825 QDASGDAIDITA
+825 IDLTA
-837 GTVTINGSLIDNSD
+837 TTVTINGTFVDSSD
-851 ARLKYDVDLLKS
+851 SRLKYDIDNIKS
-863 NCISMI
+863 NCMNVI
-869 KKFKPKKFKRKDRD
+869 KKFKPKKFKRHDRND
-883 DKDAIHI
+883 NGKTHI
-890 GYIADDLLKAV
+890 GYIADEVVKAI
-901 PKEISNVVHTSRE
+901 PKEFENIVCKDRE
-914 YLGIEYTKVPI
+914 YLGLNYLVLPV
-925 LLHKAL
+925 LVHKAV
-931 LEVIDKVEK
+931 LELSDKIDK

-946 ELKKEK
+946 EFKKEK
-952 SK
+952 NK

>member
-1 MKDLK
+1 
-6 SIKNSLIKKIK
+6 
-17 KNNKFLLLIILIM
+17 
-30 SQKTLMNIFDI
+30 MNIFDI

-75 DQANTYTKQQI
+75 DQADTYTKEQI
-86 DANFY
+86 NANFY

-141 STITSNFNN
+141 YTITSNFNN

-159 NVNSTITSNFN
+159 NLNSTITSNFN

-176 NLINTNFNNI
+176 NLININFNNI
-186 SSNSNLINNLNSTIT
+186 SSNSNLINNLTSTIT

-228 SDLQNGGSFH
+228 SDLQNGGSFN

-256 DTSISN
+256 NTSILN

-296 YVYGSLAGSTMFL
+296 YVCGSLAGSTMFL

-689 RSNHLAP
+689 RSNHSAP

-751 YYDGTELS
+751 YYDGTNLS
-759 TIDIIFR
+759 TIDVIFR

-771 FRIADSSS
+771 FRVSDASS

-792 TTVNTGSFTN
+792 TTVNTESFTN

-901 PKEISNVVHTSRE
+901 PKEISNVVHSSRE

-931 LEVIDKVEK
+931 LEVIDKQEK
-940 LEKEIK
+940 MEKEIK

>member
-1 MKDLK
+1 MP
-6 SIKNSLIKKIK
+6 SINLTNFENVVAHTISEINSTSGI
-17 KNNKFLLLIILIM
+17 
-30 SQKTLMNIFDI
+30 TNIRNI
-41 TANRIRQ
+41 YANQ
-48 VKDGAV
+48 
-54 NDIEDL
+54 
-60 YASKSD
+60 SD
-66 IQTVLDSKA
+66 IIDLLNNKA
-75 DQANTYTKQQI
+75 DQVDTYTKAQI
-86 DANFY
+86 DSNFY
-91 DITETYD
+91 DITQSYN
-98 KTEINVLSN
+98 KTEVNVLSN

-119 TITSNTNFNNISS
+119 TITSNTNFNSISS
-132 NSNLINNLN
+132 NSNLINNLNSTMTSNFNSISSNSNLINNLNSTVSTNFNNISSNTNLINTNFNNISTNTHLIDNLN

-150 ISSNIHLIN
+150 ISSNTNLIN
-159 NVNSTITSNFN
+159 NLNSTVS
-170 NISSNS
+170 
-176 NLINTNFNNI
+176 TNFNNI
-186 SSNSNLINNLNSTIT
+186 SSNSHLISQLQSG
-201 SNFNNISSNSNL
+201 SFDSNL
-213 ITGLNSTINS
+213 
-223 HIIAI
+223 
-228 SDLQNGGSFH
+228 
-238 ETDYYNKITT
+238 YYNKITT
-248 NNLLSEKL
+248 NNLLSDKL
-256 DTSISN
+256 NTSILN

-283 NNFFEMYNNYFDS
+283 NNFYEMYNNYFDS
-296 YVYGSLAGSTMFL
+296 YIYGNLSGATMFL
-309 NQRGFGNVEINN
+309 NQRGFGDVEINN

-353 LDITGS
+353 LNIAGS
-359 DSRYVLQS
+359 DARYVLQS
-367 DNLAGLITGNTNT
+367 DGLNGLITGNTNT
-380 INSIITNDSTQDT
+380 INSIITNDSAQDT
-393 VISQKLDKVNTTVQT
+393 VISQKLDKVNTTAQT

-479 INGNVHTSYNFAQMH
+479 INGNIHTSYNFAQMH

-543 AIEGFYMHHPNFVA
+543 SIQGFYIHHPNFVA
-557 VSVGDVTNASNQY
+557 CSIGDITNASNQY
-570 FMCDGLVNKT
+570 FMADGLVGKT

-598 NCDNINIATDGKL
+598 NCDNVNIATDGKL
-611 TIDTNCELYRYV
+611 TIDTNCHLYRYV

-630 MRNTDSNSSIRFIC
+630 MRNSDANSSIRFIC

-659 TTGWTFN
+659 TSGWTFN
-666 TATADFMGNLFANDV
+666 TATVDVMGNLFADDV

-696 NGGTLVTVDTNLA
+696 NGGTLITVDTNMA
-709 VQNAYLA
+709 IQNAYLA

-728 SFLDN
+728 SFLND
-733 ISMTTGTDIKM
+733 ISMTTGTDIKL

-751 YYDGTELS
+751 YYDGTNLS
-759 TIDIIFR
+759 TFDVIFR

-792 TTVNTGSFTN
+792 TTVNTESFTN

-810 NVTVVNTKTLFVNDI
+810 NITVAGTKKMLCNLIEPSTGTN
-825 QDASGDAIDITA
+825 IDLTA
-837 GTVTINGSLIDNSD
+837 TTVTINGTFVDSSD
-851 ARLKYDVDLLKS
+851 SRLKYDIDNVKS
-863 NCISMI
+863 NCMNII
-869 KKFKPKKFKRKDRD
+869 KKFKPKRFKRHDRND
-883 DKDAIHI
+883 GGKTHI
-890 GYIADDLLKAV
+890 GYIADEVLKAI
-901 PKEISNVVHTSRE
+901 PKEFENIVCQDRE
-914 YLGIEYTKVPI
+914 YLGLNYLVLPV
-925 LLHKAL
+925 LVHKAV
-931 LEVIDKVEK
+931 LELNDKIDK
-940 LEKEIK
+940 LEKEVK

>member
-1 MKDLK
+1 
-6 SIKNSLIKKIK
+6 
-17 KNNKFLLLIILIM
+17 
-30 SQKTLMNIFDI
+30 MNIFDI

-75 DQANTYTKQQI
+75 DQADTYTKEQI
-86 DANFY
+86 NANFY

-107 NISSNTFLIGNL
+107 NISSNSFLIGNL
-119 TITSNTNFNNISS
+119 TITSNTNFNNISLNTS
-132 NSNLINNLN
+132 LINNLN
-141 STITSNFNN
+141 STMTTNFNNVSSNTNLISTNFNNISLNTSLINDLNSTMTTNFNN
-150 ISSNIHLIN
+150 ISSN
-159 NVNSTITSNFN
+159 T
-170 NISSNS
+170 

-186 SSNSNLINNLNSTIT
+186 SSNSHLISQLQTGS
-201 SNFNNISSNSNL
+201 FDSNL
-213 ITGLNSTINS
+213 
-223 HIIAI
+223 
-228 SDLQNGGSFH
+228 
-238 ETDYYNKITT
+238 YYNKITT
-248 NNLLSEKL
+248 NNLLTDKL
-256 DTSISN
+256 NTSVLN

-269 TTTST
+269 TTTSI

-283 NNFFEMYNNYFDS
+283 NNFFEMYNNYFDC
-296 YVYGSLAGSTMFL
+296 YTYGNLSGATMFL
-309 NQRGFGNVEINN
+309 NQRGFGDVEINN

-328 KIILNHNTTI
+328 KILLNHNTTI
-338 LSNLQVSGLFSCSSI
+338 LSNLQVSGVFSCSSI

-380 INSIITNDSTQDT
+380 INSIITNDSAQDT
-393 VISQKLDKVNTTVQT
+393 VISQKLDKVNTTLQT

-537 ETYTPD
+537 ETYIPD
-543 AIEGFYMHHPNFVA
+543 AIEGFYMHHPNFISL
-557 VSVGDVTNASNQY
+557 SVGDITNASNQY
-570 FMCDGLVNKT
+570 MMCDGLVNKT

-598 NCDNINIATDGKL
+598 NCDNINIDTDGKL

-630 MRNTDSNSSIRFIC
+630 MRNSDANSSIRFIC

-659 TTGWTFN
+659 STGWTFN
-666 TATADFMGNLFANDV
+666 TSTVDVMGNLFADDV

-689 RSNHLAP
+689 RSNHIAP

-728 SFLDN
+728 SFLNN

-751 YYDGTELS
+751 YHDGTNLS
-759 TIDIIFR
+759 TIDVIFR

-771 FRIADSSS
+771 FRVSDASS

-792 TTVNTGSFTN
+792 ATINTGSFTN
-802 NAPSTFNE
+802 NASSTFNE
-810 NVTVVNTKTLFVNDI
+810 NVTVAGTKKMLCNLIEPSTGTN
-825 QDASGDAIDITA
+825 IDLTA
-837 GTVTINGSLIDNSD
+837 TTVTINGTFVDSSD
-851 ARLKYDVDLLKS
+851 SRLKYDIDNIKS
-863 NCISMI
+863 NCMNVI
-869 KKFKPKKFKRKDRD
+869 KKFKPKKFKRHDRND
-883 DKDAIHI
+883 GGKTHI
-890 GYIADDLLKAV
+890 GYIADEVLKAI
-901 PKEISNVVHTSRE
+901 PKEFENVVSKDRE
-914 YLGIEYTKVPI
+914 YLGLNYLVLPV
-925 LLHKAL
+925 LVHKAV
-931 LEVIDKVEK
+931 LELNDKVDK

-946 ELKKEK
+946 EFKKEK
-952 SK
+952 NK

>member
-1 MKDLK
+1 M
-6 SIKNSLIKKIK
+6 SKN
-17 KNNKFLLLIILIM
+17 
-30 SQKTLMNIFDI
+30 LMNIFDI

-91 DITETYD
+91 DITETYN

-119 TITSNTNFNNISS
+119 TITSNTHFNNISA
-132 NSNLINNLN
+132 NTNLINNLN
-141 STITSNFNN
+141 STVSTNFNN
-150 ISSNIHLIN
+150 ISSN
-159 NVNSTITSNFN
+159 T
-170 NISSNS
+170 

-186 SSNSNLINNLNSTIT
+186 SSNTNLINNLNSTMT
-201 SNFNNISSNSNL
+201 SNFNNISSNTNL
-213 ITGLNSTINS
+213 INTNFNNISSNTNLINNLNSTVSTNFNNISSNS
-223 HIIAI
+223 HLI
-228 SDLQNGGSFH
+228 SQLQTGSF
-238 ETDYYNKITT
+238 DSNLYYNKITT
-248 NNLLSEKL
+248 NTLLSDKL
-256 DTSISN
+256 NTSILN

-269 TTTST
+269 TTTAT
-274 FKIANFGNY
+274 FKIAEFGNY

-296 YVYGSLAGSTMFL
+296 YIYGNLSGATMFL
-309 NQRGFGNVEINN
+309 NQRGFGDVEINN

-353 LDITGS
+353 LNIAGS
-359 DSRYVLQS
+359 DARYVLQS
-367 DNLAGLITGNTNT
+367 DGLNGLITGNTNT
-380 INSIITNDSTQDT
+380 INSIITNDSAQDT
-393 VISQKLDKVNTTVQT
+393 VISQKLDKVNTTAQT

-537 ETYTPD
+537 ETYMPD
-543 AIEGFYMHHPNFVA
+543 SIQGFYMHHPNFVA
-557 VSVGDVTNASNQY
+557 CSVGDITNASNQY
-570 FMCDGLVNKT
+570 FLADGLVGKT

-598 NCDNINIATDGKL
+598 NCDNVNIATDGKL
-611 TIDTNCELYRYV
+611 TIDTNCHLYRYV

-630 MRNTDSNSSIRFIC
+630 MRNTDSDSSIRFIC

-659 TTGWTFN
+659 TSGWTFN
-666 TATADFMGNLFANDV
+666 TATVDVMGNLFADDV

-696 NGGTLVTVDTNLA
+696 NGGTLITVDTNLA

-728 SFLDN
+728 SFLND
-733 ISMTTGTDIKM
+733 ISMTTGTDIKL

-751 YYDGTELS
+751 YYDGTNLS
-759 TIDIIFR
+759 TFDVIFR

-771 FRIADSSS
+771 FRVSDSST

-802 NAPSTFNE
+802 NASSTFNE
-810 NVTVVNTKTLFVNDI
+810 NVKVAGTKKLLCNLIEPATGTN
-825 QDASGDAIDITA
+825 IDLTA
-837 GTVTINGSLIDNSD
+837 TTVTINGTFVDSSD
-851 ARLKYDVDLLKS
+851 SRLKYDIDNVKS
-863 NCISMI
+863 NCMNII
-869 KKFKPKKFKRKDRD
+869 KKFKPKKFKRHDRND
-883 DKDAIHI
+883 GGKTHI
-890 GYIADDLLKAV
+890 GYIADEVLKAI
-901 PKEISNVVHTSRE
+901 PKEFENVVSQDRE
-914 YLGIEYTKVPI
+914 YLGLNYLVLPV
-925 LLHKAL
+925 LVHKAV
-931 LEVIDKVEK
+931 LELNDKVEK

>member
-1 MKDLK
+1 
-6 SIKNSLIKKIK
+6 
-17 KNNKFLLLIILIM
+17 
-30 SQKTLMNIFDI
+30 MNIFDI

-75 DQANTYTKQQI
+75 DQADTYTKEQI
-86 DANFY
+86 NANFY

-107 NISSNTFLIGNL
+107 NISSNSFLIGNL
-119 TITSNTNFNNISS
+119 TITSNTNFNNISLNTS
-132 NSNLINNLN
+132 LINNLN
-141 STITSNFNN
+141 STMSTNFNN
-150 ISSNIHLIN
+150 ISSN
-159 NVNSTITSNFN
+159 T
-170 NISSNS
+170 

-186 SSNSNLINNLNSTIT
+186 SSNTNLINNLNSTVST
-201 SNFNNISSNSNL
+201 NFNNISSNSHL
-213 ITGLNSTINS
+213 ISQ
-223 HIIAI
+223 
-228 SDLQNGGSFH
+228 LQTGSF
-238 ETDYYNKITT
+238 DSNLYYNKITT
-248 NNLLSEKL
+248 NNLLTDKL
-256 DTSISN
+256 NTSVLN

-269 TTTST
+269 TTTSI

-296 YVYGSLAGSTMFL
+296 YVYGNLSGATMFL
-309 NQRGFGNVEINN
+309 NQRGFGDVEINN
-321 SSTFQND
+321 SSIFQND
-328 KIILNHNTTI
+328 KILLNHNTTI
-338 LSNLQVSGLFSCSSI
+338 LSNLQVSGVFSCSSI

-367 DNLAGLITGNTNT
+367 DNLAGLISGNTNT
-380 INSIITNDSTQDT
+380 INSIITNDSAQDT
-393 VISQKLDKVNTTVQT
+393 VISQKLDKVNTTLQT

-502 VYMKGNLFTNNDFST
+502 TYMKGNLFTNNDFST

-537 ETYTPD
+537 ETYMPD
-543 AIEGFYMHHPNFVA
+543 SIQGFYMHHPNFVA
-557 VSVGDVTNASNQY
+557 LSVGDITNASNQY
-570 FMCDGLVNKT
+570 MMCDGLVNKT

-598 NCDNINIATDGKL
+598 NCDNVNIATDGKL
-611 TIDTNCELYRYV
+611 TIDTNCHLYRYV

-630 MRNTDSNSSIRFIC
+630 MRNTDANSSIRFIC
-644 GDPAVQSN
+644 GDPAVQDN

-659 TTGWTFN
+659 STGWTFN
-666 TATADFMGNLFANDV
+666 TSTVDVMGNLFADDV

-689 RSNHLAP
+689 RSNHLAS
-696 NGGTLVTVDTNLA
+696 NGGTLITVDTNMA

-728 SFLDN
+728 SFLNN

-751 YYDGTELS
+751 YHDGTNLS
-759 TIDIIFR
+759 TIDVIFR

-771 FRIADSSS
+771 FRVSDASS

-792 TTVNTGSFTN
+792 ATINTGSFTN
-802 NAPSTFNE
+802 NASSTFNE
-810 NVTVVNTKTLFVNDI
+810 NVTVAGTKKMLCNLIEPSTGTN
-825 QDASGDAIDITA
+825 IDLTA
-837 GTVTINGSLIDNSD
+837 TTVTINGTFVDSSD
-851 ARLKYDVDLLKS
+851 SRLKYDIDNIKS
-863 NCISMI
+863 NCMNVI
-869 KKFKPKKFKRKDRD
+869 KKFKPKKFKRHDRND
-883 DKDAIHI
+883 GGKTHI
-890 GYIADDLLKAV
+890 GYIADEVLKAI
-901 PKEISNVVHTSRE
+901 PKEFENVVSQDRE
-914 YLGIEYTKVPI
+914 YLGLNYLVLPV
-925 LLHKAL
+925 LVHKAV
-931 LEVIDKVEK
+931 LELNDKVDK

-946 ELKKEK
+946 EFKKEK
-952 SK
+952 NK